1 MEQPLL
7 FVHTPKPCKPKLPV
21 VVVLDH
27 LIVLLELSQLLLA
40 QLGLVFLHPSVNLPL
55 GVVLVV
61 VLANIFG
68 RVVGFPAATAAASLF
83 LLELA
88 QNVLELGG

>member
-1 MEQPLL
+1 MPSLNLL
-7 FVHTPKPCKPKLPV
+7 
-21 VVVLDH
+21 
-27 LIVLLELSQLLLA
+27 
-40 QLGLVFLHPSVNLPL
+40 L